1 MVRDEIEKFLNL
13 KNEVI
18 EYQTGTKFLYPELPK
33 IQRNLN
39 KRKYSKSDSM
49 SDDSEK
55 YDNSESKE
63 SIN

>member
-1 MVRDEIEKFLNL
+1 MVRDEIEKFLTL

-18 EYQTGTKFLYPELPK
+18 EYPTGSKFLYPELPK

-49 SDDSEK
+49 SEDSEK
-55 YDNSESKE
+55 FETESKE